1 MLVVHTL
8 SAFFL
13 SNEVWWRLLQH
24 GVVGVGGHGWPMKQG
39 TASLC
44 GWQYAAALSHA
55 TQALQLRE
63 HDFWTCKG
71 LLEDGRLHEKCAEDA
86 AV

>member
-1 MLVVHTL
+1 
-8 SAFFL
+8 
-13 SNEVWWRLLQH
+13 
-24 GVVGVGGHGWPMKQG
+24 MKQG